1 MFGKGP
7 LFIGASAGCASC
19 AVLIRD
25 PAFLSLLQS
34 LQISS
39 ILAFACLI
47 ASAALLAYAA
57 LSFKNQDKSV
67 SYPATSWP
75 QGKPRFTTS
84 YDLQYNLEDKAGS
97 FASVCDLIVKEV
109 LEELEPDYEM
119 PKVEVEWIQRML
131 EYNLKGGK
139 MNRGLMVVEAGI
151 EMIKYQGGTPTNS
164 DLIRFAVS
172 GWCIEFLQAFLL
184 MADDIMDDSATR
196 RGKPCWYRV
205 EGVQMIAINDFL
217 IVESIVFKV
226 LKRHFGTEPD
236 LLSNMYDLFHETLF
250 QTECGQLIDTRC
262 DGMELHEFTEERWEK
277 QVKYKTSFY
286 SFYISVAAAMLQVGV
301 RKQSSFDTAREI
313 LVKMGIYFQ
322 AQDDYLD
329 VFGTEKQLGKIGTDI
344 QDKKCS
350 WLFVKAYNKVDL
362 DPKAKAILDTHYG
375 KCKVKTPEE
384 EKVKQVFRDLKLP
397 ELWQEYEDN
406 AKEEILALKN
416 NVTDLPWSIFEIF
429 LNKIFKRDK

>member
-1 MFGKGP
+1 MISGKGA
-7 LFIGASAGCASC
+7 LLIATSAGCASC

-34 LQISS
+34 LQLGS
-39 ILAFACLI
+39 IVAFACLV
-47 ASAALLAYAA
+47 ASAALLVYATLGSVTQA
-57 LSFKNQDKSV
+57 NV

-75 QGKPRFTTS
+75 HGKPRFTTS
-84 YDLQYNLEDKAGS
+84 YDLQYDLKDKMGS
-97 FASVCDLIVKEV
+97 FERVCDLILTEV

-119 PKVEVEWIQRML
+119 PKQEVDWIRNML
-131 EYNLKGGK
+131 EYNMKGGK
-139 MNRGLMVVEAGI
+139 MNRGTMVVEAGI
-151 EMIKYQGGTPTNS
+151 QLIKFQGGTPTNS

-196 RGKPCWYRV
+196 RGKPCWYKV

-217 IVESIVFKV
+217 IVESIVFKL

-262 DGMELHEFTEERWEK
+262 DGMELQDFTEERWEK

-286 SFYISVAAAMLQVGV
+286 SFYLSVAAAMLQVGI
-301 RKQSSFDTAREI
+301 RKQATFDAAREI

-329 VFGTEKQLGKIGTDI
+329 AFGTEEQLGKIGTDI

-350 WLFVKAYNKVDL
+350 WLFVQAYQKLGDAKSKAVL
-362 DPKAKAILDTHYG
+362 DAHYG

-384 EKVKQVFRDLKLP
+384 EKVKQVYRDLKLP
-397 ELWQEYEDN
+397 ELWQEYEQN
-406 AKEEILALKN
+406 AYDEIMALKST
-416 NVTDLPWSIFEIF
+416 VKDLPWSIFEIF
-429 LNKIFKRDK
+429 LKKIFKRDK